1 MPDLQKLKV
10 ILLERHQEPVHLFL
24 SKMGVA
30 QYIKVDCEE
39 EQYTGFLQACELPSD
54 ESLQNA
60 DIQIRIKKKF
70 EELDLEPDGKV
81 GEAKLLPGNTIK
93 EILSNIEQKLVE
105 IEEQS
110 NPIIELLELDSILI
124 KKTLQKLQE
133 WKVSPKELKTEEK
146 YPFGQHNSEEVL
158 SKAKNNLVDI
168 NNNIEETA
176 KQVLE
181 LRGREYVEQRSLK
194 EIPYVDTIRS
204 TLSSLHGMTLDVDVL
219 LEAEKD
225 MAQCDSIVYFEAWIL
240 RKQLSKVQEGI
251 KEITNGQCV
260 IEEEK
265 PKSEDN
271 VPNVI
276 KHHPLILEGFES
288 LTFSLGFPRKGEI
301 NPTYLIALTFPFLF
315 GIMFADVGQGLIL
328 FIGGILLL
336 IKRSRV
342 KKKKKKVGE
351 IFGYLLFASGMIT
364 LCGIFAMIFGYL
376 FGEYFGP
383 SGVLHPVLLFEIGP
397 FKFGGFDPMHE
408 PLTLLRFSIFIGVS
422 FITFSLI
429 LGVINHLKRREG
441 AHAFA
446 TFCWIWFLLGG
457 FFMWVY
463 WGGISQITTWFGEGL
478 SMFAALVIAP
488 LIIMLIVVAK
498 TEGLMEGANTT
509 VEVFIE
515 SLGHTLSFCR
525 IAALFL
531 THTAL
536 SSMFLNLAGVKDG
549 FFPLGAIPIVAV
561 GAILALSI
569 EGLLVMVHVLR
580 LHWIELLPK
589 FYSAKGIL
597 FNPIKIK

>member
-1 MPDLQKLKV
+1 M
-10 ILLERHQEPVHLFL
+10 H
-24 SKMGVA
+24 
-30 QYIKVDCEE
+30 
-39 EQYTGFLQACELPSD
+39 ACQIPSD
-54 ESLQNA
+54 ESQRIA
-60 DIQIRIKKKF
+60 DIQTRINKKF
-70 EELDLEPDGKV
+70 EELDLKPDGAI
-81 GEAKLLPGNTIK
+81 GEVVLLPGNTIN
-93 EILSNIEQKLVE
+93 EILSNIEQKLAE

-110 NPIIELLELDSILI
+110 NPIIELLELDSILV

-133 WKVSPKELKTEEK
+133 WKISPNKLNAKDINPTK
-146 YPFGQHNSEEVL
+146 RHNSEEVF
-158 SKAKNNLVDI
+158 SKAKHNLIEI
-168 NNNIEETA
+168 NNHLEETA

-181 LRGREYVEQRSLK
+181 LRSHEYSKQRSIK
-194 EIPYVDTIRS
+194 EIPYLDTMHS
-204 TLSSLHGMTLDVDVL
+204 TLSSLYEMAREVDVL

-225 MAQCDSIVYFEAWIL
+225 MAQCDTIVYFEAWVL
-240 RKQLSKVQEGI
+240 KKQLPKVKEGI
-251 KEITNGQCV
+251 NEITIGKCV

-276 KHHPLILEGFES
+276 KHHPLMLEGFES

-328 FIGGILLL
+328 FIGGILLF

-342 KKKKKKVGE
+342 KKKKKEVGE
-351 IFGYLLFASGMIT
+351 IFGYLLFASGIIT
-364 LCGIFAMIFGYL
+364 LCGISAMAFGYL

-422 FITFSLI
+422 FITFSLL
-429 LGVINHLKRREG
+429 LGVINHLKRREWV
-441 AHAFA
+441 HAFA

-478 SMFAALVIAP
+478 SMFVVLVIAP
-488 LIIMLIVVAK
+488 LLTMLIVVAK
-498 TEGLMEGANTT
+498 AEGVMEGANTT

-536 SSMFLNLAGVKDG
+536 SSMFLNLAGVRDG
-549 FFPLGAIPIVAV
+549 YFPLSAIPIVAI

-597 FNPIKIK
+597 FEPIKIK